1 MRPFGVTKTPEGL
14 RFAHVSGIEG
24 HVKSSDEISYTKSEL
39 KYVEEQYMI
48 SSDRDE
54 DEGLVDVLFTWSWP
68 QEIKKTSFSVP
79 ESNLIG
85 PLIWNLKPRYIFAPS
100 HDHFDHFERKP
111 YENVDMKSGEFFHST
126 RFIALASA
134 KDSNDREMKKKWIY
148 ALNLIPGKFL
158 TPLSLAKRPDD
169 CTSNPFSPIAS
180 SDSKGESSSM
190 TESSAPNY
198 FFQVSGDLGSKRR
211 YDHDISAAQLKRPPS
226 GYVCKKCHGSDH
238 FFRDCIYKDSNLN
251 SNSKTYVCHICHEP
265 GHLIRNCPKRDER
278 TDRATDEKSRAVA
291 PGSCWF
297 CLSNPAAQKHLIV
310 DIGEEVYLALAKGP
324 LTPEHVI
331 IVPIEH
337 ISSTASDFDLVM
349 KEELEKFMRKVSES
363 HEGKQSIFFR
373 MSSNPSHHYHL
384 QSVSV
389 DSGKLQSFLEFLE
402 DFSIK
407 LGYNFKESGSGD
419 SLINGSFFEF
429 SYINSGG
436 KIIRLAHTYDPSA
449 FFPAQYGRQVL
460 ANFLNIEGGADWKKQ
475 LYTEEDEKIFV
486 SHLKNSKK

>member
-1 MRPFGVTKTPEGL
+1 MFVFVGKFPIYFIAGKMKNGLLEDSLIGELAERNVHFMRPFGVTKTPEGL

-265 GHLIRNCPKRDER
+265 GHLIRKGTRELIEQPMKR
-278 TDRATDEKSRAVA
+278 VA
-291 PGSCWF
+291 LLPR
-297 CLSNPAAQKHLIV
+297 
-310 DIGEEVYLALAKGP
+310 
-324 LTPEHVI
+324 
-331 IVPIEH
+331 
-337 ISSTASDFDLVM
+337 DLVGFVFQI
-349 KEELEKFMRKVSES
+349 L
-363 HEGKQSIFFR
+363 
-373 MSSNPSHHYHL
+373 
-384 QSVSV
+384 
-389 DSGKLQSFLEFLE
+389 
-402 DFSIK
+402 
-407 LGYNFKESGSGD
+407 
-419 SLINGSFFEF
+419 
-429 SYINSGG
+429 
-436 KIIRLAHTYDPSA
+436 RLKST
-449 FFPAQYGRQVL
+449 
-460 ANFLNIEGGADWKKQ
+460 
-475 LYTEEDEKIFV
+475 
-486 SHLKNSKK
+486 